1 MNKTNKLSKEDRSQ
15 ICQEVFFFMS
25 SLERLQR
32 MPLEWRLLYY
42 KLAYK
47 VYGILRKNKLLGR
60 RVGGFDPLTYQEV
73 RGYLNKF
80 LNDGTTED

>member
-1 MNKTNKLSKEDRSQ
+1 MNKTNKLRKKDRSL
-15 ICQEVFFFMS
+15 ICQEVFFFMQ

-32 MPLEWRLLYY
+32 MPLGWRLLYY

>member
-1 MNKTNKLSKEDRSQ
+1 MNNTNKLSKEDRSQ
-15 ICQEVFFFMS
+15 ICQEVFIFMR

-47 VYGILRKNKLLGR
+47 VYRILRKNKLLGR
-60 RVGGFDPLTYQEV
+60 RVGGFDAVTYQEV
-73 RGYLNKF
+73 RGCLNKF

>member
-1 MNKTNKLSKEDRSQ
+1 MNNMNKLSKEDRSL
-15 ICQEVFFFMS
+15 IYQEVLFFMQ
-25 SLERLQR
+25 SLERLQK

-47 VYGILRKNKLLGR
+47 VYGILRKNKQLGR

>member
-1 MNKTNKLSKEDRSQ
+1 MNNTNKLSKEELSL
-15 ICQEVFFFMS
+15 ICQEVSNFMC
-25 SLERLQR
+25 SLERLQK

-60 RVGGFDPLTYQEV
+60 REGGFDPLTYQEV

-80 LNDGTTED
+80 LNDGTAED

>member
-1 MNKTNKLSKEDRSQ
+1 MNNQNKLSKDDRYQ
-15 ICQEVFFFMS
+15 ICREVFFFTS

>member
-1 MNKTNKLSKEDRSQ
+1 
-15 ICQEVFFFMS
+15 
-25 SLERLQR
+25 

-47 VYGILRKNKLLGR
+47 VYRILRKNKLLGR
-60 RVGGFDPLTYQEV
+60 RVGGFDAVTYQEV
-73 RGYLNKF
+73 RGCLNKF